1 VSAVE
6 VTVARKYTLRKQT
19 VLLLGVIVVA
29 GSLAAWWVLTAG
41 RAANE
46 GFDITDEGYY
56 LLSYRWWDQNPLAL
70 TGVQYLYGPVFEWL
84 GYDVVRLRFFRLLT
98 VVVVHLVFGYS
109 FMRWLRGRRPGAP
122 PTKLWEL
129 AGMASILAAG
139 GMCYSWLPMSPGYN
153 DVILLGA
160 LTLVACVLWIATA
173 VDRGRPAPFWV
184 LMVAGV
190 VIGMMVLAK
199 WTSVVVI
206 GLIVIAA
213 VIVLSAQG
221 LRAVARGIGLAVA
234 GLGITALVVQLF
246 VVRLNVAVPGIM
258 AVNRFIA
265 ETSYSPT
272 ALLQLYWSTGLE
284 MLGKT
289 LRQHAVLL
297 IAAAVAVIGR
307 WPWLRIAAAVLAV
320 VGFVL
325 SVRRVVV
332 DDAAVGGSA
341 HTSDY
346 TVTLLAAVLVALV
359 TAVAAVL
366 AGRYG
371 ATQRSAL
378 SREKPRG
385 WVVLGL
391 LVLLPMVQA
400 FGTNNPLYTIGFNA
414 FAAWVA
420 VMIAVLTGI
429 WAVPVVARVTV
440 GLVIAA
446 SLVAAVSI
454 SYTGM
459 FLRPYRSVG
468 HSELTEPATLPPLK
482 GIYVQ
487 PSAARNYAKLEA
499 ELRPYLQP
507 TSRPILAFDKMA
519 GLVLMLQGKP
529 VGEAWVAPKERTRTA
544 AGIAEACQHGQPWSP
559 GRPPIIL
566 SNRRISDVEVTALRA
581 CGLDF
586 TADYELLAPP
596 RKTMNL
602 QVYVPRNER
611 ARKTP

>member
-1 VSAVE
+1 MESLAG
-6 VTVARKYTLRKQT
+6 RSTLRRQT

-29 GSLAAWWVLTAG
+29 GGLAAWWILTAG

-70 TGVQYLYGPVFEWL
+70 TGVQYLYGPIFEWL

-98 VVVVHLVFGYS
+98 VVVVHLLFGYS

-122 PTKLWEL
+122 ATKLWEL
-129 AGMASILAAG
+129 AGMATILAAG

-160 LTLVACVLWIATA
+160 LTLVACVLWMATA
-173 VDRGRPAPFWV
+173 VDRGTPVPFWV
-184 LMVAGV
+184 LMVAGL
-190 VIGMMVLAK
+190 VIAMMVLAK

-213 VIVLSAQG
+213 LIVLSGQG
-221 LRAVARGIGLAVA
+221 LQAVARGIGFALAGMGV
-234 GLGITALVVQLF
+234 TALVVQLF
-246 VVRLNVAVPGIM
+246 VVRLNVAVPGIIT
-258 AVNRFIA
+258 VNRFIA

-272 ALLQLYWSTGLE
+272 ALLHVYWWTGLE
-284 MLGKT
+284 LLGTT
-289 LRQHAVLL
+289 LRQHALLL

-307 WPWLRIAAAVLAV
+307 WPWLRIVAAVLTVA
-320 VGFVL
+320 GFVL

-332 DDAAVGGSA
+332 DDAAIGGSA

-359 TAVAAVL
+359 TALAAVL

-371 ATQRSAL
+371 LTRRSAL
-378 SREKPRG
+378 SREKARG

-391 LVLLPMVQA
+391 LVVLPLVQA

-414 FAAWVA
+414 FAAWAA

-440 GLVIAA
+440 GVVTVA
-446 SLVAAVSI
+446 SLVAVASI
-454 SYTGM
+454 SYSGM
-459 FLRPYRSVG
+459 FLHPYRSVG
-468 HSELTEPATLPPLK
+468 HAELTEPATLPPLK
-482 GIYVQ
+482 GVYVQ
-487 PSAARNYAKLEA
+487 PSAARNYAALEA
-499 ELRPYLQP
+499 QLRPYLQP
-507 TSRPILAFDKMA
+507 TARPILAFDKMA

-529 VGEAWVAPKERTRTA
+529 VGEAWVAPKERNRTA
-544 AGIAEACQHGQPWSP
+544 AGIEEVCRHGQPWSP

-566 SNRRISDVEVTALRA
+566 LNRRISDTEIAALRA
-581 CGLDF
+581 CALDF

-596 RKTMNL
+596 QKTMNL
-602 QVYVPRNER
+602 LVFVPRNER
-611 ARKTP
+611 AIKTP

>member
-1 VSAVE
+1 VE
-6 VTVARKYTLRKQT
+6 SVARVSTLRRQT
-19 VLLLGVIVVA
+19 VLLVGVIVVA
-29 GSLAAWWVLTAG
+29 GGLATWWVLTAG
-41 RAANE
+41 RVANE

-56 LLSYRWWDQNPLAL
+56 LLSYRWWNQNPLAL

-98 VVVVHLVFGYS
+98 VVVVHLLFGYS

-122 PTKLWEL
+122 PTRLWEL
-129 AGMASILAAG
+129 AGMATILAAG

-153 DVILLGA
+153 DVILLGS
-160 LTLVACVLWIATA
+160 LTLVACVLWMATA
-173 VDRGRPAPFWV
+173 VDRGTPAPFWV
-184 LMVAGV
+184 LIVAGV

-213 VIVLSAQG
+213 LVVLSAG
-221 LRAVARGIGLAVA
+221 GVKAVARGIGFALA
-234 GLGITALVVQLF
+234 GLGLAALIVQLF

-258 AVNRFIA
+258 TVNRFIA
-265 ETSYSPT
+265 ETSYSPS
-272 ALLQLYWSTGLE
+272 ALLHVYWSTGLE
-284 MLGKT
+284 LLGKT
-289 LRQHAVLL
+289 LRQHALLL

-307 WPWLRIAAAVLAV
+307 WPWLRIVAAILAL

-332 DDAAVGGSA
+332 DDAAVGGSG

-359 TAVAAVL
+359 TAGAAVL

-371 ATQRSAL
+371 LTRRSAL
-378 SREKPRG
+378 SRETARG

-391 LVLLPMVQA
+391 LVVLPMVQA

-414 FAAWVA
+414 FAAWAA

-429 WAVPVVARVTV
+429 WAVPVLARVTV
-440 GLVIAA
+440 GVVTVA

-454 SYTGM
+454 AYTGM
-459 FLRPYRSVG
+459 LLHPYRSVD
-468 HSELTEPATLPPLK
+468 HSQLTEPSTLPPLK
-482 GIYVQ
+482 GVYLQ
-487 PSAARNYAKLEA
+487 PSAERRYAELEA
-499 ELRPYLQP
+499 KLRPYLQP

-529 VGEAWVAPKERTRTA
+529 VGEAWVAPKERNRTA
-544 AGIAEACQHGQPWSP
+544 AGIEEACRHGQPWSP

-566 SNRRISDVEVTALRA
+566 LNRRISDVEISALRA
-581 CGLDF
+581 CALDF
-586 TADYELLAPP
+586 TADYALLAPP
-596 RKTMNL
+596 QQTMNL
-602 QVYVPRNER
+602 LVYVPRNER
-611 ARKTP
+611 ASKTP

>member
-1 VSAVE
+1 MES
-6 VTVARKYTLRKQT
+6 VAGRSTLRRQT

-29 GSLAAWWVLTAG
+29 GGLAAWWVLTAG

-98 VVVVHLVFGYS
+98 VVVVHLLFGYS

-129 AGMASILAAG
+129 AGMATILAAG

-160 LTLVACVLWIATA
+160 LTLVSCVLWMATA
-173 VDRGRPAPFWV
+173 VDRGTPVPFWV

-213 VIVLSAQG
+213 LIVLSGQG
-221 LRAVARGIGLAVA
+221 LQAVARGIGFAVA
-234 GLGITALVVQLF
+234 GLGVAALVVQLF

-272 ALLQLYWSTGLE
+272 ALLHVYWSTGLE
-284 MLGKT
+284 LLGKT
-289 LRQHAVLL
+289 LREHALLL

-307 WPWLRIAAAVLAV
+307 WPWLRIAAAVIAV

-325 SVRRVVV
+325 SVRRVLV

-359 TAVAAVL
+359 TAVTAVL

-371 ATQRSAL
+371 LTRRSAL
-378 SREKPRG
+378 SRETARG

-391 LVLLPMVQA
+391 LVVLPLVQA

-414 FAAWVA
+414 FAAWAA
-420 VMIAVLTGI
+420 VMIAVVTGI

-440 GLVIAA
+440 GLVTVA
-446 SLVAAVSI
+446 SLVAVASI
-454 SYTGM
+454 SYSGM
-459 FLRPYRSVG
+459 FLHPYRSVG
-468 HSELTEPATLPPLK
+468 HAELTEPATPAPLK
-482 GIYVQ
+482 GVYVQ
-487 PSAARNYAKLEA
+487 PAAARNYAELEA
-499 ELRPYLQP
+499 ALRPYLQP
-507 TSRPILAFDKMA
+507 AGRPILAFDKMA

-529 VGEAWVAPKERTRTA
+529 VGEAWVAPKERNRTA
-544 AGIAEACQHGQPWSP
+544 AGIEEVCQKGQPWNP

-566 SNRRISDVEVTALRA
+566 LNRRISEVEITALRA
-581 CGLDF
+581 CALDF
-586 TADYELLAPP
+586 TADYALLAPP
-596 RKTMNL
+596 QQTMDL

-611 ARKTP
+611 ATKTP